1 MSRFN
6 KTEAP
11 SPPKSLRL
19 KKEKSSKRIIEL
31 ICDYNGCGKVF
42 KKKAGWRKHV
52 NYFHLKV
59 AKSQKVFFSFSSNFQ
74 KIKMKFIIYG
84 LLHKIKKVTKV
95 IGDLLRTVWPRTIL
109 IKVRKPH
116 QQLAHPRGPL
126 STKIGIPPF
135 GPIFT

>member
-1 MSRFN
+1 MPRFN

-19 KKEKSSKRIIEL
+19 KKEKSTKRIIEL

-59 AKSQKVFFSFSSNFQ
+59 AKSQKVFFFFVQFSKN
-74 KIKMKFIIYG
+74 KDEIYLIWTF
-84 LLHKIKKVTKV
+84 LLKKWTEYVLQ
-95 IGDLLRTVWPRTIL
+95 IGQFLLRGYV
-109 IKVRKPH
+109 KP
-116 QQLAHPRGPL
+116 
-126 STKIGIPPF
+126 
-135 GPIFT
+135 

>member
-1 MSRFN
+1 MPRFN

-59 AKSQKVFFSFSSNFQ
+59 AKSQKVSFYFSSNFQ

-95 IGDLLRTVWPRTIL
+95 IGDLL
-109 IKVRKPH
+109 
-116 QQLAHPRGPL
+116 
-126 STKIGIPPF
+126 F
-135 GPIFT
+135 F

>member
-1 MSRFN
+1 MTIFLNCFLSEKKNCFWDFLTFIIFSLKDKELKMPRFN

-19 KKEKSSKRIIEL
+19 KKEKSTKRIIEL

-59 AKSQKVFFSFSSNFQ
+59 AKSPNFIFIFFQSS
-74 KIKMKFIIYG
+74 
-84 LLHKIKKVTKV
+84 KKVWSYCIHIDFSNKT
-95 IGDLLRTVWPRTIL
+95 RTSKEIEGTI
-109 IKVRKPH
+109 
-116 QQLAHPRGPL
+116 
-126 STKIGIPPF
+126 
-135 GPIFT
+135 

>member
-1 MSRFN
+1 MPRFN

-19 KKEKSSKRIIEL
+19 KKEKSTKRIIEL

-59 AKSQKVFFSFSSNFQ
+59 AKSQRDFRFLRSS
-74 KIKMKFIIYG
+74 
-84 LLHKIKKVTKV
+84 
-95 IGDLLRTVWPRTIL
+95 
-109 IKVRKPH
+109 KVRNHGPWTFPI
-116 QQLAHPRGPL
+116 QQGPL
-126 STKIGIPPF
+126 KK
-135 GPIFT
+135 

>member
-1 MSRFN
+1 MPRFN

-19 KKEKSSKRIIEL
+19 KKEKSTKRIIEL

-74 KIKMKFIIYG
+74 MIRMKFILYG
-84 LLHKIKKVTKV
+84 LFLRLLKKWKEHF
-95 IGDLLRTVWPRTIL
+95 R
-109 IKVRKPH
+109 
-116 QQLAHPRGPL
+116 LANFYLGAM
-126 STKIGIPPF
+126 
-135 GPIFT
+135 

>member
-19 KKEKSSKRIIEL
+19 KKEKSTKRIIEL

-74 KIKMKFIIYG
+74 KIKMKSIIYG

-95 IGDLLRTVWPRTIL
+95 IGDLMFLRM
-109 IKVRKPH
+109 
-116 QQLAHPRGPL
+116 QQKL
-126 STKIGIPPF
+126 KI
-135 GPIFT
+135 IF

>member
-1 MSRFN
+1 MPRFN

-19 KKEKSSKRIIEL
+19 KKEKSTKRIIEL

-59 AKSQKVFFSFSSNFQ
+59 AKSQKVYFLFFSNLQ
-74 KIKMKFIIYG
+74 KK
-84 LLHKIKKVTKV
+84 HEV
-95 IGDLLRTVWPRTIL
+95 IVYIL
-109 IKVRKPH
+109 TFLIR
-116 QQLAHPRGPL
+116 QGPL
-126 STKIGIPPF
+126 KK
-135 GPIFT
+135 

>member
-1 MSRFN
+1 MCDFLIFIIFSLKDKELKMPRFN

-19 KKEKSSKRIIEL
+19 KKEKSTKRMIEL

-59 AKSQKVFFSFSSNFQ
+59 AKSQKVFFFLFVQFSKNKDEFHLIWTFLKTSEEMDGTLQ
-74 KIKMKFIIYG
+74 
-84 LLHKIKKVTKV
+84 
-95 IGDLLRTVWPRTIL
+95 IGQFLLRDYNP
-109 IKVRKPH
+109 K
-116 QQLAHPRGPL
+116 
-126 STKIGIPPF
+126 
-135 GPIFT
+135 